1 VTGKIEP
8 DIEGRIESGIYV
20 RPCEGETLSGDVVLV
35 QSHGHGLFAALID
48 VLGHGPD
55 AHRLGV
61 QLSAALSGWLPEA
74 RPPAPEAAITV
85 LHDGARGTRGAAA
98 AVAWLDTQTLEGW
111 VVGVGNVRC
120 RLFGAVTR
128 TFEFGEGVLGQR
140 VRTPRPV
147 LFTLQPTDVVI
158 LFSDGVA
165 GRFRRDDYPSLG
177 LDPAPAI
184 AFNVVRR
191 FGKSVDDASCAVMRC
206 RW

>member
-1 VTGKIEP
+1 M
-8 DIEGRIESGIYV
+8 DGRVESGIYV
-20 RPCEGETLSGDVVLV
+20 RPCDGETLSGDAVFV
-35 QSHGHGLFAALID
+35 QPQGDGLFAAVID
-48 VLGHGPD
+48 ALGHGPD
-55 AHRLGV
+55 AHRIGV
-61 QLSAALSGWLPEA
+61 QLITALSGWLPDA
-74 RPPAPEAAITV
+74 APPAPEGAIAV
-85 LHDGARGTRGAAA
+85 LHESARGTRGAAA

-111 VVGVGNVRC
+111 VAGVGNVRC

-147 LFTLQPTDVVI
+147 SFALRPTDVVI

-184 AFNVVRR
+184 AFNVVTR
-191 FGKSVDDASCAVMRC
+191 FGKGMDDASCAVMRC